1 MRVLVVRAHPL
12 ADSFNAAL
20 HERTHAGLAR
30 AGHEIDTI
38 DLYADGFDPRLSA
51 SDRAQYHDGGAPLPA
66 DIAGY
71 VERLRRAEA
80 LVLVFP
86 VWCFGVPAILK
97 GFFDRCLRP
106 GVAFEL
112 TGERVLPRLQNIR
125 QLAAVTTYGRPRW
138 MVWYVGD
145 LPRRQVTRYLRW
157 FCHPRARTDYLAHY
171 HMNASTPASRAAFL
185 ARVERRMAAF

>member
-1 MRVLVVRAHPL
+1 MRTLVIRAHPL

-20 HERTHAGLAR
+20 HERTLAGLTR
-30 AGHEIDTI
+30 AGHAIDAI
-38 DLYADGFDPRLSA
+38 DLYADAFDPRLSA
-51 SDRAQYHDGGAPLPA
+51 SDRAQYHDPGAPLPA

-71 VERLRRAEA
+71 VDRLRRAEA

-106 GVAFEL
+106 GVSFEL
-112 TGERVLPRLQNIR
+112 VGERVRPKLQNIR
-125 QLAAVTTYGRPRW
+125 KLAAVTTYGRPRW

-157 FCHPRARTDYLAHY
+157 FCHPRARVEYLAHY
-171 HMNASTPASRAAFL
+171 HMNASSPASRAAFL

>member
-1 MRVLVVRAHPL
+1 MRVLVIRAHPL
-12 ADSFNAAL
+12 EDSFNAAL
-20 HERTHAGLAR
+20 HARTLAGLAR
-30 AGHEIDTI
+30 AGHEVDAI

-51 SDRAQYHDGGAPLPA
+51 SDRAQYHDPAAPLPP
-66 DIAGY
+66 DLVPY
-71 VERLRRAEA
+71 VEKLRCAEA

-106 GVAFEL
+106 GVSFEL
-112 TGERVLPRLQNIR
+112 VDSHVRPKLQNIR
-125 QLAAVTTYGRPRW
+125 KLAAVSTYGRPRW

-157 FCHPRARTDYLAHY
+157 FCHPRTKTEYLAHY